1 LYSEL
6 DETGRKAEGTP
17 REIGDT
23 AADDEIAARFQAE
36 YFEAM
41 AEREEMN
48 RKPPPPPTVPL
59 KPGESAELAKGPK
72 LGGSRSARAAMHAA
86 EKEKER
92 LRGKG
97 VLPSTSGASKR

>member
-1 LYSEL
+1 
-6 DETGRKAEGTP
+6 
-17 REIGDT
+17 
-23 AADDEIAARFQAE
+23 
-36 YFEAM
+36 M

-59 KPGESAELAKGPK
+59 RPGESAELAKGPK

-97 VLPSTSGASKR
+97 VVPLTGAGKQ